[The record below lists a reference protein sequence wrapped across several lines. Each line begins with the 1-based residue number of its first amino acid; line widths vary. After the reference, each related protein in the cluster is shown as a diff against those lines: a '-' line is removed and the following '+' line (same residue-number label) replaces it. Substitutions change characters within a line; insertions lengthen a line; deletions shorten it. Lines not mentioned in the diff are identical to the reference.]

1 MKDGKVACDNNAL
14 ISVKPNYAEA
24 ILSGEKTIELRRRM
38 PAIDPG
44 TRLWIYAT
52 RPIGAVVGVATV
64 QRIVKGTPT
73 EIWDQFME
81 RTAVCRCTF
90 EAYFA
95 GTNHAL
101 GLVLSEVVR
110 SGSPVD
116 IGQLREMREGFHPP
130 RILAR
135 LTLQETLSLQRL
147 AFGDAPVASQNVSIR

>member
-1 MKDGKVACDNNAL
+1 MACDNNAL
-14 ISVKPNYAEA
+14 ISVKPNYAKA
-24 ILSGEKTIELRRRM
+24 ILSGEKTIELRRRI

-52 RPIGAVVGVATV
+52 RPTGAVVGVATV

-95 GTNHAL
+95 GTNCAL
-101 GLVLSEVVR
+101 GLVLAEIR
-110 SGSPVD
+110 SGIPVD
-116 IGQLREMREGFHPP
+116 IEQLREMREGFHPP

-135 LTLQETLSLQRL
+135 LTLQESLSLQRL
-147 AFGDAPVASQNVSIR
+147 AFGAESGRT